1 MTPAVLLCTT
11 EKTLNTSGMRVVKNL
26 RIKKADQQWHP
37 NGTLW
42 THENPYE
49 EEAFKHFTGGSVAVI
64 ESLIPELVYVADL
77 HGWTV
82 TRASK
87 ENDQ

>member
-1 MTPAVLLCTT
+1 MKKDLL
-11 EKTLNTSGMRVVKNL
+11 
-26 RIKKADQQWHP
+26 IKKADQQGHP

-49 EEAFKHFTGGSVAVI
+49 EEAFKHFTGGSTTVI

-82 TRASK
+82 TKDSE
-87 ENDQ
+87 ENVEGHTPT